1 VDANKY
7 VYSAIQNTNK
17 FVNSVNY
24 LWKKANISL
33 PQMVSNEFS
42 TVVSECTKGWKKRF
56 FDSKIFGYKPSD
68 TYLKTVYREWL
79 LYGLDV
85 LKKLKF
91 S

>member
-1 VDANKY
+1 
-7 VYSAIQNTNK
+7 
-17 FVNSVNY
+17 
-24 LWKKANISL
+24 
-33 PQMVSNEFS
+33 MVSNEFS
-42 TVVSECTKGWKKRF
+42 TVVSECTKEWKKRF
-56 FDSKIFGYKPSD
+56 FDSEIFCYKPSD